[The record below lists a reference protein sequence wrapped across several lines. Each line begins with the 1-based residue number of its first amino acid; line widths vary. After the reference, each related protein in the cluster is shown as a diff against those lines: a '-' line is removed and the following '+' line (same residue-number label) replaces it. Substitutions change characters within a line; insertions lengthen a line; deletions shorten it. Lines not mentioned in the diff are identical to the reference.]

1 MEIDFDVNTHKFEG
15 TQRLV
20 YYNNSPDTLS
30 RVFYHLYYNAFQ
42 PGSMMDLRS
51 RTISDPDRW
60 IGDKIWKLKPE
71 EIGYHQIESLKQDG
85 KKVKFKAVGTILE
98 VDLAKPIPPPHQF
111 YFNHEI

>member
-1 MEIDFDVNTHKFEG
+1 MFYLNLYILVSTLVQAQPDRWQQKVEYEMEIDFDVNTHKFEG

-71 EIGYHQIESLKQDG
+71 EIGYHQIE
-85 KKVKFKAVGTILE
+85 
-98 VDLAKPIPPPHQF
+98 
-111 YFNHEI
+111 